1 MTNTS
6 KGYRGIGMD
15 GAIARWY
22 AKNMSRDLTRFRQTA
37 DAVTERAPT
46 GSRILEVA
54 PGPGFCAIELAKT
67 GRYRVTGVDISETF
81 VRIAGENAKT
91 AGVDVDFRH
100 GNASA
105 MPFDDASFDVIV
117 CSAAFKNFRD
127 PLGAL
132 NECYRVLAPG
142 GQASIYDL
150 RKDASREDIAA
161 EVRSM
166 HLSAVNAWLTIWTF
180 RTVLL
185 KRAYTREALERMAAT
200 SRFGAI
206 RIDAQGIGFEL
217 RLTKAA

>member
-1 MTNTS
+1 MFTDGAAGWCVGLFGERTQLMTNTS

-132 NECYRVLAPG
+132 DVPHCAAQARLHARGPGADGGDKPVRRRPHRPPRYRLRATAHEGRLA
-142 GQASIYDL
+142 
-150 RKDASREDIAA
+150 R
-161 EVRSM
+161 RS
-166 HLSAVNAWLTIWTF
+166 SC
-180 RTVLL
+180 RP
-185 KRAYTREALERMAAT
+185 RM
-200 SRFGAI
+200 R
-206 RIDAQGIGFEL
+206 
-217 RLTKAA
+217 